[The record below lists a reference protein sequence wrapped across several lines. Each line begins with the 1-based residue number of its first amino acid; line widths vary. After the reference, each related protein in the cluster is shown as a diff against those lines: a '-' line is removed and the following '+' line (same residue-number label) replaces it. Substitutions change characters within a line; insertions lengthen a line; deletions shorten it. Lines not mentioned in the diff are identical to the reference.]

1 VQLDTVRTVSER
13 ELSVAE
19 WAVLALVAEQPSHG
33 FALARELAETGVVGS
48 VWTVRRPLVYRA
60 LETLG
65 ERGLVRA
72 EGEEPG
78 ARGPRRTIVRATPA
92 GRRRVRAWLRRPV
105 EHVREVRTLFLL
117 KLLFLE
123 RAGLDA
129 CELVERQRAVLE
141 PLLDGLEARLA
152 GAEGFERTL
161 VLWRLESAS
170 ATLRFLQR
178 LDESV

>member
-1 VQLDTVRTVSER
+1 MRER

-33 FALARELAETGVVGS
+33 FALARELGESGAVGRI
-48 VWTVRRPLVYRA
+48 WTVPRPLVYRA
-60 LETLG
+60 LEILS

-72 EGEEPG
+72 DGQEPG
-78 ARGPRRTIVRATPA
+78 VRGPRRTIVRATPT

-117 KLLFLE
+117 KLLFLA

-129 CELVERQRAVLE
+129 GVLVERQRAALE
-141 PLLDGLEARLA
+141 PVIGGLESRLA
-152 GAEGFERTL
+152 IAEAFERTL
-161 VLWRLESAS
+161 VLWRLESAT
-170 ATLRFLQR
+170 ATLRFLDR
-178 LDESV
+178 LKESPGV

>member
-1 VQLDTVRTVSER
+1 VSER

-33 FALARELAETGVVGS
+33 FALARELAEPGAVGRI
-48 VWTVRRPLVYRA
+48 WTVPRPLVYRA

-78 ARGPRRTIVRATPA
+78 TRGPRRTIVRATPA
-92 GRRRVRAWLRRPV
+92 GRRRVRAWLHRPV
-105 EHVREVRTLFLL
+105 EHVRDVRTLFLL
-117 KLLFLE
+117 KLLFLA

-129 CELVERQRAVLE
+129 GVLVERQRSTLE
-141 PLLDGLEARLA
+141 PVIGGLESRLA
-152 GAEGFERTL
+152 SAEGFERTI
-161 VLWRLESAS
+161 VLWRLESAT
-170 ATLRFLQR
+170 ATLRFLDR
-178 LDESV
+178 LEAPSAP